1 MKLSKMIT
9 SLLCIS
15 TLLFISACGAEQE
28 KSQPVAMASDLKSKS
43 EQTSQAQPALALDNF
58 EDQASEAQPTLLER
72 AKAAAAEAR
81 KTDPSKSWDAVGKS
95 SEEIWEKVK
104 KQAKMF

>member
-1 MKLSKMIT
+1 MTFSKTIT
-9 SLLCIS
+9 SSLCFS

-28 KSQPVAMASDLKSKS
+28 ASKPEAMASELKGKT
-43 EQTSQAQPALALDNF
+43 EQISQAQPTLAFDDF
-58 EDQASEAQPTLLER
+58 EDQTSEAQPTLLER

-95 SEEIWEKVK
+95 SEEIWDKSTRN
-104 KQAKMF
+104 